1 MTQQTLTTN
10 TTTMNRM
17 RDGFDRLFDSMLPT
31 FARTLGVQSTNG
43 GPAMN
48 IIEDDVNI
56 YVETELPGIMLE
68 DIELSVTNDVLTI
81 VGSRV
86 LSAEDDTT
94 VFAQFGF
101 NCRDAG
107 YAATRIAQWQS
118 GEGRKIMILADADGV
133 GKACGEDVSGILK
146 MQHCG

>member
-56 YVETELPGIMLE
+56 YVETELPGIVLE

-81 VGSRV
+81 AGSRV
-86 LSAEDDTT
+86 LSVEDDTT
-94 VFAQFGF
+94 VLRRERVDYNFERSISIPVSVELDRTSAEVRNGVLTVTLPKSETSRTRRIVVAQG
-101 NCRDAG
+101 
-107 YAATRIAQWQS
+107 
-118 GEGRKIMILADADGV
+118 
-133 GKACGEDVSGILK
+133 
-146 MQHCG
+146 

>member
-17 RDGFDRLFDSMLPT
+17 RDGFDRLFDSMLPA

-48 IIEDDVNI
+48 IVEDDVNI
-56 YVETELPGIMLE
+56 YVETELPGIELG

-81 VGSRV
+81 AGSRV
-86 LSAEDDTT
+86 LSTEDETT
-94 VFAQFGF
+94 VLRRERVDYDFERSISIPVSVELDRTAAEVRNGVLTVTLPKAETSRTRRIVVAQG
-101 NCRDAG
+101 
-107 YAATRIAQWQS
+107 
-118 GEGRKIMILADADGV
+118 
-133 GKACGEDVSGILK
+133 
-146 MQHCG
+146 

>member
-94 VFAQFGF
+94 VLRRERVDYNFERSISIPVSVELDRTSAEVRNGVLTVTLPKSETSRTRRIVVAQG
-101 NCRDAG
+101 
-107 YAATRIAQWQS
+107 
-118 GEGRKIMILADADGV
+118 
-133 GKACGEDVSGILK
+133 
-146 MQHCG
+146 